1 MGTQPT
7 KRQSIRHV
15 KTLSLIGSQNLT
27 MKLFIVAAMAIG
39 AASAAKM
46 DKCTQIPKGAK
57 RRYQAPRTIEQGN
70 NNPAAIDFLLNSR
83 SELMSLFAQG
93 ERVELMQEVSEGMTV
108 LGKYASVTQDQYLG
122 QIFMSANEQF
132 KKMTLDGQQV
142 AKVKFPEI
150 SALYRDNTQ
159 RFVKIIRDVVFSPVM
174 VRKLM
179 LDEDITEDIYAA
191 AARFPDE
198 ETKVYQHFLDT
209 NLAALYPMVEYSR
222 DIFAKT
228 HSQIKA
234 AVADVL
240 ESEKQKQSYRQLT
253 NELPLVYQFFNDNI
267 DFIEMQ
273 NVDKDL
279 AQAIAGDILYTLA
292 QESGD
297 KQIASMINRNMKF
310 VKTLMTARALE
321 QQKQKVVKKVMGKN
335 KELKAALANE
345 EEFNRL
351 VEESIAEGVEM
362 TKEMETKIW
371 EEARNN
377 VKKMQE
383 EQIGNQTEDYDEAK
397 HTQKVGKSQYEHI
410 AGIMSLMPD
419 ELAQSISAMVAESC
433 PELNLIEVDTESMKA
448 IIEEQDPKFLDQ
460 LIRELHDVC
469 DMFGLIDAEKM
480 VTKVINGVEVQ
491 IYDADW
497 ETGKKVEW

>member
-1 MGTQPT
+1 MG
-7 KRQSIRHV
+7 
-15 KTLSLIGSQNLT
+15 
-27 MKLFIVAAMAIG
+27 AAMAL
-39 AASAAKM
+39 SATALKM
-46 DKCTQIPKGAK
+46 DKCKQIPKGGK
-57 RRYQAPRTIEQGN
+57 RRYQPPRTIEQGN

-93 ERVELMQEVSEGMTV
+93 ERLNLSDEVSEGMPV
-108 LGKYASVTQDQYLG
+108 LGKFAAVTQDQYLG
-122 QIFMSANEQF
+122 QIFMAANEQF
-132 KKMTLDGQQV
+132 KKMTLEGQEI
-142 AKVKFPEI
+142 AKQKFPEI
-150 SALYRDNTQ
+150 ASLYRDNTQ
-159 RFVKIIRDVVFSPVM
+159 RVVKVIRDVVYEPTM

-191 AARFPDE
+191 ANRFPDE
-198 ETKVYQHFLDT
+198 ETKVYLHFLDT
-209 NLAALYPMVEYSR
+209 HLENFYPMIKFTR
-222 DIFAKT
+222 DDFAKA
-228 HSQIKA
+228 HGQIKS
-234 AVADVL
+234 AVSEIL
-240 ESEKQKQSYRQLT
+240 ESEKQKQAYRQLT

-279 AQAIAGDILYTLA
+279 GEAIAGDILYTLA

-351 VEESIAEGVEM
+351 VEEAKAERQEIS
-362 TKEMETKIW
+362 KEMEKQIW
-371 EEARNN
+371 EQAKQN
-377 VKKMQE
+377 VKQMQE
-383 EQIGNQTEDYDEAK
+383 EQLGNQVDEK
-397 HTQKVGKSQYEHI
+397 HEAKVGKSRYEHI
-410 AGIMSLMPD
+410 AGIMGLMPD
-419 ELAQSISAMVAESC
+419 ELAQSISAMVQESC
-433 PELNLIEVDTESMKA
+433 PELDLIQIETESMKK
-448 IIEEQDPKFLDQ
+448 IVEQDPKFLDQ

-469 DMFGLIDAEKM
+469 DMFGLIDSSKM
-480 VTKVINGVEVQ
+480 VTKNINGVEVQ

-497 ETGKKVEW
+497 EKGQKVQW